1 MATTRQQLEALRRL
15 LELGVGRR
23 GQVGLAPLLNL
34 VTQAIAGKQVSLPGS
49 LRKFLG
55 DIIASGDLGGT
66 KSAGIPSRQP
76 ADPKRPYFPPV
87 PGAPRDQPPG
97 QVTRSPQTPRNEIRS
112 YQPQGYPDEQPFF
125 SDEFLAPTSSNVYS
139 FQYFRRPH
147 DRLGILYVTFK
158 AHSLKA
164 TGLVAGAGRFRG
176 GRRQLHGIP
185 GGVHGRSRSNEP
197 GPTYS
202 YFNVP
207 PSLFTRMKQAHSKG
221 KFVWDELRIRGTV
234 WGHKFRYSLV
244 VGQLVNNVPGISGA
258 QYVPRKATRR
268 GFVTRSVADI
278 GSGRR
283 GFVSS
288 TLPPSTTGGGGFTTR
303 RR

>member
-1 MATTRQQLEALRRL
+1 MASKRQQLEALRRL
-15 LELGVGRR
+15 LELGISRQ

-34 VTQAIAGKQVSLPGS
+34 ITQAIAGRPVSLPGG
-49 LRKFLG
+49 LRKVLS
-55 DIIASGDLGGT
+55 DIIRAGDPGGSR
-66 KSAGIPSRQP
+66 SAGRPLRQP
-76 ADPKRPYFPPV
+76 EDPKRPYSPPI
-87 PGAPRDQPPG
+87 PGMPRSQPPG
-97 QVTRSPQTPRNEIRS
+97 QVTRSPEEPSNSIRS
-112 YQPQGYPDEQPFF
+112 YAPQGYPDEQPFF

-147 DRLGILYVTFK
+147 DRTGILYVTYK
-158 AHSLKA
+158 AHGLKA
-164 TGLVAGAGRFRG
+164 TGMVAGSGRFRG
-176 GRRQLHGIP
+176 GRKQLHGIP
-185 GGVHGRSRSNEP
+185 GAVHGRSRSNDP

-207 PSLFTRMKQAHSKG
+207 PALFTRMKQAHSKG
-221 KFVWDELRIRGTV
+221 KFVWDELRVRGTV

-244 VGQLVNNVPGISGA
+244 VGQLVDNVPGIKGA

-288 TLPPSTTGGGGFTTR
+288 TLPPSTSGGGFTTR